1 VEHKSRPRTFRDLVS
16 YFITSV
22 VAGALAGSG
31 LIFFYSFFIVAPI
44 WGPRMY
50 KGDERWETIFF
61 IASTL
66 LPISVIAG
74 IVLALIGFHFLS
86 FRLKHRGVLIS
97 CLALWFLISANR
109 PVVSRI
115 RRPGFPDPKFE
126 TVPDTMV
133 SIVCLLF
140 VVTIVS
146 CLIQWWVSRNDI
158 RVAHDGITKLRTGA
172 RDPAFFTW

>member
-1 VEHKSRPRTFRDLVS
+1 
-16 YFITSV
+16 
-22 VAGALAGSG
+22 
-31 LIFFYSFFIVAPI
+31 
-44 WGPRMY
+44 MY

-66 LPISVIAG
+66 LPISVVAG
-74 IVLALIGFHFLS
+74 IALALIGLAFLS
-86 FRLKHRGVLIS
+86 FRLKHRDVLIS
-97 CLALWFLISANR
+97 CFALWFLISANR

-126 TVPDTMV
+126 TVPDAMI

-146 CLIQWWVSRNDI
+146 WLIQWWMTRTDI
-158 RVAHDGITKLRTGA
+158 CVPGDVIAK
-172 RDPAFFTW
+172 P